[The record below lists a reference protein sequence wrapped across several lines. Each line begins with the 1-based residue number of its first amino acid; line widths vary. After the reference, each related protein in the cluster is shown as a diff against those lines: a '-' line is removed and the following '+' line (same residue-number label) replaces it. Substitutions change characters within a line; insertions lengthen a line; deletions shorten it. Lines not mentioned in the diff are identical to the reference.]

1 MNVLRCTDYRHCLFC
16 FVPFKRRFLP
26 LASLRL
32 STMPLCPYYCS
43 FPFPP
48 GTLDSP
54 SSPRRQAD
62 GLPLCTRTPL
72 PAYKNGEEGRQ
83 GNRFLL
89 HNNNRL
95 DAGLGWR
102 RRRRRHS
109 SARGKTYEAG
119 KGNRQ
124 LGEEKC
130 APEFFDNLFK
140 ASLHVFHTLKYCR

>member
-1 MNVLRCTDYRHCLFC
+1 MYCVALTTATACSALFPSKDASFLWRLFALARCHFACTIAPSLF
-16 FVPFKRRFLP
+16 LQAH
-26 LASLRL
+26 LN
-32 STMPLCPYYCS
+32 
-43 FPFPP
+43 
-48 GTLDSP
+48 SP
-54 SSPRRQAD
+54 SSPHRQAD